1 MRDDLCEPA
10 DPFLDA
16 FAAALAG
23 DIDALAAWWPDPDRG
38 EAALS
43 VYRNTVAK
51 GCADALVSLFPAVER
66 VVGADWLREAAVL
79 YAAAQPP
86 RRPAM
91 IEYGETFADWLAS
104 FPPAADM
111 PYLPGLARLDRLW
124 TEAHLAADADPLDA
138 AAFAALTGEDFGR
151 LGATLHPSLRLAAF
165 EDGLPGL
172 WRALREP
179 QDPPADLELTPEPQA
194 IAILRPHGE
203 VRSLLLGAGAS
214 AFLQGCANGQSLA
227 NAAGAALAAQPD
239 LELAPVFAELI
250 GAGAFTQVQSLSPPD
265 HLQ

>member
-1 MRDDLCEPA
+1 MRDDRSEPA

-23 DIDALAAWWPDPDRG
+23 DAEPLAAWWPDLERG

-51 GCADALVSLFPAVER
+51 GCADTLVSLFPAVAR
-66 VVGADWLREAAVL
+66 VVGADWLRQAAL
-79 YAAAQPP
+79 LHAAEHPP
-86 RRPAM
+86 RRPVM
-91 IEYGETFADWLAS
+91 MDYGGAFADWLAG

-138 AAFAALTGEDFGR
+138 GAFAGLTAEDFGR
-151 LGATLHPSLRLAAF
+151 LAAGLHPSLRLAEF
-165 EDGLPGL
+165 EDGTPGL

-179 QDPPADLELTPEPQA
+179 DDALADLELAPETQA
-194 IAILRPHGE
+194 IAVLRPQGE
-203 VRSLLLGAGAS
+203 VRSLLLGAGAL
-214 AFLQGCANGQSLA
+214 AFLQACADGQSLA
-227 NAAGAALAAQPD
+227 DAAGLALAAQPD
-239 LELAPVFAELI
+239 LDLSAAFAELI
-250 GAGAFTQVQSLSPPD
+250 GAGVFTQIHPLPSPD
-265 HLQ
+265 HLP